1 MLREVSKDYITS
13 AKPNASFSI
22 NTGSDSNY
30 YQLKLPYQITYEFCS
45 GTEEDDYMNAITFS
59 EDESFYARDSFQG
72 HDKAFHDHP
81 DIEDRGLDV
90 LGAVYDIETGKVE
103 WI

>member
-59 EDESFYARDSFQG
+59 EV
-72 HDKAFHDHP
+72 HP
-81 DIEDRGLDV
+81 IYSYRSKYSSSGFCSPLIS
-90 LGAVYDIETGKVE
+90 APQ
-103 WI
+103 

>member
-45 GTEEDDYMNAITFS
+45 GTEEDDYMHFMIIPFISTIITKS
-59 EDESFYARDSFQG
+59 
-72 HDKAFHDHP
+72 
-81 DIEDRGLDV
+81 
-90 LGAVYDIETGKVE
+90 
-103 WI
+103 